1 VFFSNSINQRFLDF
15 ARNDKLQGRR
25 IACLFPPTGAGCP
38 TAPSR
43 SSSDMKIVM
52 LPAVCLWLVF
62 AVSGFAQQTPQS
74 LADAELPSLLA
85 IYKDIHSHPELS
97 GYEERT
103 AALVAKELRAA
114 GCQVTEHVGKYE
126 NSKLK
131 AYGVVGVMKNGDG
144 PTVLVRTDTDALPVE
159 EETGLPYASKVVVKN
174 DDGRDVHVM
183 HACGHDT
190 HIAAFIGTARAL
202 GKLKD
207 QWHGTIVF
215 VAQPAEEIGTG
226 ARALL
231 NDRLYDR
238 FGKPNFALGFHDK
251 ADVEAGH
258 IAVTEGYTSAN
269 VDSVDVTVRGVG
281 GHGGYPHKTKDPIV
295 LAAEIINA
303 WQTIVSRENNPLDPI
318 VVTVGSIHGG
328 TKHNIIPDEVKMQ
341 LTVRTYKSNVR
352 ERVLAD
358 IDRIA
363 KGCAA
368 AAGIPAELAPIVSV
382 PKDLVALAAYNNP
395 ELTKRLV
402 AVWKKSLGDE
412 KVEIVDP
419 TMGGDDFSEYSL
431 PDYSIPAVYF
441 HFGAVE
447 PAKIAEYKQGGKELP
462 TLHSSKFAPVPEPT
476 IRTGLIGMVTAVLDL
491 MK

>member
-1 VFFSNSINQRFLDF
+1 M
-15 ARNDKLQGRR
+15 
-25 IACLFPPTGAGCP
+25 T
-38 TAPSR
+38 
-43 SSSDMKIVM
+43 KIK
-52 LPAVCLWLVF
+52 
-62 AVSGFAQQTPQS
+62 AVSFSIILISILTAAIGVAQQTPQS
-74 LADAELPSLLA
+74 LADAELPSLVG
-85 IYKDIHSHPELS
+85 IYKDIHTHPELS

-126 NSKLK
+126 DSKHK
-131 AYGVVGVMKNGDG
+131 PYGVVGVMKNGDG
-144 PTVLVRTDTDALPVE
+144 PIVLVRTDTDALPVK
-159 EETGLPYASKVVVKN
+159 EETGLPYASKVVAKN
-174 DDGRDVHVM
+174 DEGKEVPVM

-202 GKLKD
+202 SKLKD
-207 QWHGTIVF
+207 QWHGTVVF

-231 NDRLYDR
+231 KDGLYER
-238 FGKPNFALGFHDK
+238 FGNPNFALCFHDK
-251 ADVEAGH
+251 ADIEAGH
-258 IAVTEGYTSAN
+258 IGVTEGYTSAN
-269 VDSVDVTVRGVG
+269 VDFVDVTVRGVG
-281 GHGGYPHKTKDPIV
+281 GHGAYPHKIKDPIV
-295 LAAEIINA
+295 LAAQIINA
-303 WQTIVSRENNPLDPI
+303 WQTIVSRENNPLDPV

-328 TKHNIIPDEVKMQ
+328 TKHNVIPDEVKMQ
-341 LTVRTYKSNVR
+341 ITVRTYKPQVR

-382 PKDLVALAAYNNP
+382 PKDPVTVATYNNP

-402 AVWKKSLGDE
+402 AVWKKALGD
-412 KVEIVDP
+412 KNVEMVDP
-419 TMGGDDFSEYSL
+419 TMGGDDFADYSL
-431 PDYSIPAVYF
+431 PDHSIPAVYA
-441 HFGAVE
+441 HFGAVD
-447 PAKIAEYKQGGKELP
+447 PAKIAESKQTGKELP

-476 IRTGLIGMVTAVLDL
+476 IRTGIIGMTSAVLDL

>member
-1 VFFSNSINQRFLDF
+1 
-15 ARNDKLQGRR
+15 
-25 IACLFPPTGAGCP
+25 
-38 TAPSR
+38 
-43 SSSDMKIVM
+43 MKIRPFPIFLLTI
-52 LPAVCLWLVF
+52 LPALSLF
-62 AVSGFAQQTPQS
+62 GQPTPQS

-85 IYKDIHSHPELS
+85 IYKDIHTHPELS
-97 GYEERT
+97 GQEERT
-103 AALVAKELRAA
+103 SAIIAKELRAA
-114 GCQVTEHVGKYE
+114 GCQVTEHLGKYE
-126 NSKLK
+126 KSDLK
-131 AYGVVGVMKNGDG
+131 GYGVVGVMKNGDG
-144 PTVLVRTDTDALPVE
+144 PTVLVRTDMDALPVE
-159 EETGLPYASKVVVKN
+159 EETGLPYASKVVAKN
-174 DDGRDVHVM
+174 EEGKDVHVM

-207 QWHGTIVF
+207 QWRGTIVF

-231 NDRLYDR
+231 KDGLYDR

-251 ADVEAGH
+251 ADLETGH
-258 IAVTEGYTSAN
+258 IGVTEGYTSAN

-281 GHGGYPHKTKDPIV
+281 GHGGYPHKLKDPIV

-303 WQTIVSRENNPLDPI
+303 WQTIVSRENNPLDPV

-341 LTVRTYKSNVR
+341 LTVRTYKAKVR

-368 AAGIPAELAPIVSV
+368 AAGIPPDLAPVVSV

-395 ELTKRLV
+395 ELTKRLI
-402 AVWKKSLGDE
+402 AVWKKSLGDQN
-412 KVEIVDP
+412 VEIVDP

-431 PDYSIPAVYF
+431 PDHSIPAVYF

-447 PAKIAEYKQGGKELP
+447 PTKIAESKQTGKELP

-476 IRTGLIGMVTAVLDL
+476 IRTAIIGMTTAVLEL
-491 MK
+491 MKK

>member
-1 VFFSNSINQRFLDF
+1 MILLLSMW
-15 ARNDKLQGRR
+15 
-25 IACLFPPTGAGCP
+25 IAPLILAE
-38 TAPSR
+38 
-43 SSSDMKIVM
+43 
-52 LPAVCLWLVF
+52 
-62 AVSGFAQQTPQS
+62 QTPQS
-74 LADAELPSLLA
+74 LVDAELPSLLG

-97 GYEERT
+97 GHEERT

-159 EETGLPYASKVVVKN
+159 EETGLPYASKVLVKN

-207 QWHGTIVF
+207 QWGGTIVF

-231 NDRLYDR
+231 NDGLYDR

-341 LTVRTYKSNVR
+341 ITVRTYKSKVR

-368 AAGIPAELAPIVSV
+368 AAGIPAELTPIVSV

-412 KVEIVDP
+412 NVEIVDP

-476 IRTGLIGMVTAVLDL
+476 IRTGVIGMVTAVLEL
-491 MK
+491 MKK

>member
-1 VFFSNSINQRFLDF
+1 
-15 ARNDKLQGRR
+15 
-25 IACLFPPTGAGCP
+25 
-38 TAPSR
+38 
-43 SSSDMKIVM
+43 MKIRSLLIPLLSMWVAP
-52 LPAVCLWLVF
+52 LI
-62 AVSGFAQQTPQS
+62 FAQQTPQS
-74 LADAELPSLLA
+74 LADAELPSLVG
-85 IYKDIHSHPELS
+85 IYKDIHTHPELS

-114 GCQVTEHVGKYE
+114 GCQVTEHLGKYE
-126 NSKLK
+126 NSKHK
-131 AYGVVGVMKNGDG
+131 AYGVVGVMKNGNG

-159 EETGLPYASKVVVKN
+159 EETGLPYASKVVAKN
-174 DDGRDVHVM
+174 DEGRDVHVM
-183 HACGHDT
+183 HACGHDA
-190 HIAAFIGTARAL
+190 HVAAFIGTARAL

-231 NDRLYDR
+231 KDGLYDQ

-251 ADVEAGH
+251 ADLEAGH
-258 IAVTEGYTSAN
+258 IGVTEGYTSAN

-281 GHGGYPHKTKDPIV
+281 GHGGYPHKIKDPIV

-303 WQTIVSRENNPLDPI
+303 WQTIVSRENNPLDP
-318 VVTVGSIHGG
+318 VVLTVGSIHGG

-341 LTVRTYKSNVR
+341 ITVRTYKPKVR

-382 PKDLVALAAYNNP
+382 PKDLVALATYNNP

-412 KVEIVDP
+412 NVEIVDP

-431 PDYSIPAVYF
+431 PDHSIPAVYF
-441 HFGAVE
+441 HFGAVD

-462 TLHSSKFAPVPEPT
+462 TLHSSKFAPVPDPT
-476 IRTGLIGMVTAVLDL
+476 IRTAIIGMTTAVLEL